1 MKMDQKDDLLAKI
14 DEAIAASES
23 YESSAS
29 QTTRPRRA
37 HTRVRI
43 PVPRE
48 EDLGDLTPT
57 LEAIKDLQAKLDLSF
72 NMQDAIQFDLNKT
85 RLDLKTSQAKNK
97 ELEAELF
104 KLQDICKEKEEA
116 FQKTHD
122 ELSFLEEEKLI
133 GDEKV
138 QELQDLLRKKDQEMD
153 DLHSEMKLMEM
164 EKKNQ
169 IKENDDLRRHL
180 ASSESHIAELEKEV
194 SKLQDSREKYQTQV
208 KELEREVHS
217 LRSTKEALLEIRKAL
232 SDTNAKVRERF
243 YKNRESR

>member
-1 MKMDQKDDLLAKI
+1 MDQKDDLLAKI
-14 DEAIAASES
+14 DEAIAASEL
-23 YESSAS
+23 YESSGS
-29 QTTRPRRA
+29 PPTRPRRT
-37 HTRVRI
+37 HTKVTI

-48 EDLGDLTPT
+48 EDLSDLTPT

-72 NMQDAIQFDLNKT
+72 NMQDAIQLDLNKT
-85 RLDLKTSQAKNK
+85 RLELRTSQVKNK
-97 ELEAELF
+97 ELEAEVF
-104 KLQDICKEKEEA
+104 KLQDTSKEREEA
-116 FQKTHD
+116 LQRARD

-138 QELQDLLRKKDQEMD
+138 QELQDLLRKKAQEMD
-153 DLHSEMKLMEM
+153 DLHNEMKLMET

-169 IKENDDLRRHL
+169 IKESDDLRRHL
-180 ASSESHIAELEKEV
+180 VSSENHIAELEKEI

-208 KELEREVHS
+208 EELEREVNS

-243 YKNRESR
+243 YKNRENR

>member
-1 MKMDQKDDLLAKI
+1 MDHKDDLLAKI

-23 YESSAS
+23 YELSPS
-29 QTTRPRRA
+29 QEAPRPRRIPSR
-37 HTRVRI
+37 TRI
-43 PVPRE
+43 PVPRN

-85 RLDLKTSQAKNK
+85 RLDLKTSQVKNK
-97 ELEAELF
+97 ELETEVF
-104 KLQDICKEKEEA
+104 KLQDICKVKEDA
-116 FQKTHD
+116 LQKTSD

-138 QELQDLLRKKDQEMD
+138 QELQDLLRKKDQEME
-153 DLHSEMKLMEM
+153 DLHGEIRLMEM

-180 ASSESHIAELEKEV
+180 ASSESHIAELEKEI

-208 KELEREVHS
+208 KELEREVSS

-243 YKNRESR
+243 YKNRENR